1 MRRLHFKLA
10 TVFGLAL
17 TFSLH
22 PAMSIASYP
31 TFESLGGI
39 SVIEG
44 ADGSGTIISL
54 IKANNAESRTEI
66 PCWEGINDPTC
77 SGKVLRA
84 GAFLL
89 PCSEQNSIGCTVDV
103 YAISKTGEK
112 FPAKF
117 IRPVGESALT
127 DFPQSISKRLPQGTG
142 VGGIWQIP
150 GLNHGGGSDLYAV
163 QNRLTGYKEGNLA
176 GSAFYLNSAQFQI
189 SAFTTISGDF
199 RTPLVDFSSGG
210 AGFSGATTECLMTEK
225 GICFKRASLP
235 PEYRFGMKVRV
246 PNTLSGWFHGRISKP
261 EFLITNTNSTAAGT
275 FEYQIEANPVRVPI
289 MTKFIPQSSWSKDFS
304 DYAREQWPMSHAGN
318 ILQPGN
324 NGKLALELSRRFLP
338 MIQDKATGSDD
349 FWLIRTLDSFGDGKT
364 DETVDP
370 KTRECAADPLKVS
383 GVVTTNAMVYS
394 QGPPVYNEKEQSLD
408 YKVLS
413 PHFDEA
419 GKENV
424 GTYDLLIDGKVA
436 RCIYGFS
443 NAPVKAQIEVVS
455 DAGEIKVATTVLG
468 ERDPWIY
475 LSANGFTFSQPT
487 VRVRLSQDK
496 PEPVKVEAPKVEAP
510 QVETNSPEVVAAKP
524 KLTAVKKKVI
534 TCTKGKLT
542 KKISGA
548 NPKCPAGFKTKASL
562 EPSSKPASTTT
573 KRWIDEGDSCDPK
586 ITNPVKGYPK
596 GMYITDW
603 LKCDEQTRTYA
614 VAKK

>member
-1 MRRLHFKLA
+1 
-10 TVFGLAL
+10 
-17 TFSLH
+17 
-22 PAMSIASYP
+22 
-31 TFESLGGI
+31 
-39 SVIEG
+39 
-44 ADGSGTIISL
+44 
-54 IKANNAESRTEI
+54 
-66 PCWEGINDPTC
+66 
-77 SGKVLRA
+77 
-84 GAFLL
+84 
-89 PCSEQNSIGCTVDV
+89 
-103 YAISKTGEK
+103 
-112 FPAKF
+112 
-117 IRPVGESALT
+117 
-127 DFPQSISKRLPQGTG
+127 
-142 VGGIWQIP
+142 
-150 GLNHGGGSDLYAV
+150 
-163 QNRLTGYKEGNLA
+163 
-176 GSAFYLNSAQFQI
+176 
-189 SAFTTISGDF
+189 
-199 RTPLVDFSSGG
+199 
-210 AGFSGATTECLMTEK
+210 
-225 GICFKRASLP
+225 
-235 PEYRFGMKVRV
+235 
-246 PNTLSGWFHGRISKP
+246 
-261 EFLITNTNSTAAGT
+261 
-275 FEYQIEANPVRVPI
+275 
-289 MTKFIPQSSWSKDFS
+289 
-304 DYAREQWPMSHAGN
+304 
-318 ILQPGN
+318 
-324 NGKLALELSRRFLP
+324 

-562 EPSSKPASTTT
+562 EPSSKPVSTTT

>member
-1 MRRLHFKLA
+1 MRLKLVVLVSKVASRIQKELSFTRLHFKLA
-10 TVFGLAL
+10 TVLILAL
-17 TFSLH
+17 AFFLH
-22 PAMSIASYP
+22 PTMSLASYQ

-44 ADGSGTIISL
+44 ADGSGTIVSL
-54 IKANNAESRTEI
+54 IKANNADSGTEI

-77 SGKVLRA
+77 SGKSLRA
-84 GAFLL
+84 GIFLL

-112 FPAKF
+112 LPAKF
-117 IRPVGESALT
+117 IRSVGDSSLT
-127 DFPQSISKRLPQGTG
+127 DFPQSITNRLPQGTG
-142 VGGIWQIP
+142 IGGIWQIP

-163 QNRLTGYKEGNLA
+163 QNRLA
-176 GSAFYLNSAQFQI
+176 GSTDRNLVGGVFNLNSAQFQI

-199 RTPLVDFSSGG
+199 RTPLVDNSSGTI
-210 AGFSGATTECLMTEK
+210 GFSGADSDCLMQEK
-225 GICFKRASLP
+225 GICFKRASMP

-246 PNTLSGWFHGRISKP
+246 PNSLSGWFHGRISKP
-261 EFLITNTNSTAAGT
+261 EFLITDSNAKAPGT
-275 FEYQIEANPVRVPI
+275 FEYQIEADPVIVPI
-289 MTKFIPQSSWSKDFS
+289 MTKLIPQSSWSKDFN
-304 DYAREQWPMSHAGN
+304 DYAREQWPMSHSGI
-318 ILQPGN
+318 ILRPGN
-324 NGKLALELSRRFLP
+324 NGKLAMELSRRFLP
-338 MIQDKATGSDD
+338 MIKDKATGSED
-349 FWLIRTLDSFGDGKT
+349 FWLIKTLDSWRDGKT

-370 KTRECAADPLKVS
+370 RTSQCAADALKVS

-443 NAPVKAQIEVVS
+443 SAPVKAQIEVVS
-455 DAGEIKVATTVLG
+455 DAGEVKVATTVLG

-487 VRVRLSQDK
+487 LRVRLSQDK
-496 PEPVKVEAPKVEAP
+496 PEPVKVEETTPVAAPNK
-510 QVETNSPEVVAAKP
+510 EVKQAAKP
-524 KLTAVKKKVI
+524 IVASKKKAI
-534 TCTKGKLT
+534 TCTKGKLI
-542 KKISGA
+542 KKIVGA
-548 NPKCPAGFKTKASL
+548 SPKCPTGFK
-562 EPSSKPASTTT
+562 
-573 KRWIDEGDSCDPK
+573 
-586 ITNPVKGYPK
+586 
-596 GMYITDW
+596 
-603 LKCDEQTRTYA
+603 
-614 VAKK
+614 KK